1 MAFPQTKT
9 PLSLTVC
16 KRQRRRSSAVP
27 LLLPVQSPAP
37 QCASNNARPV
47 ITGACRSRLL
57 GRRCRPFSRK
67 ARRGSSHGHPALPC
81 TIRQLSA
88 AFFPGTLSRHSR
100 IFHCPGVYSPAR
112 GKSSDTARRIFHLVC
127 IRSESISDKGS
138 AGVCGRR
145 SCGKAE
151 EAALS
156 VQRTSDI
163 PESSILRPISQLFY
177 QKVVKT
183 RQRFFFLCFRFS
195 AEHSFICCCV
205 KLIFSKFSTIF
216 RKIVRSRFPVRLFT
230 APSVSP
236 DMQNTPPNFE
246 ILAVYFEAKRWYINF
261 VRTFCGQRTCIH
273 AAVSKRRDNFDREVI
288 GVFWYHCVMERLY
301 HPACGAYTS
310 FGIAAHST
318 SHGRHRKLRFISDVS
333 VDPVRVLRLAARCTA
348 CQLDPSQLMDVVEDL
363 LAE

>member
-57 GRRCRPFSRK
+57 GRIHRPFSRK
-67 ARRGSSHGHPALPC
+67 ARRGSSHGRPALPC

-138 AGVCGRR
+138 AGVCDRR

-156 VQRTSDI
+156 AQRTSDI
-163 PESSILRPISQLFY
+163 PESSILRLISQLF
-177 QKVVKT
+177 
-183 RQRFFFLCFRFS
+183 L
-195 AEHSFICCCV
+195 
-205 KLIFSKFSTIF
+205 SK
-216 RKIVRSRFPVRLFT
+216 
-230 APSVSP
+230 
-236 DMQNTPPNFE
+236 
-246 ILAVYFEAKRWYINF
+246 
-261 VRTFCGQRTCIH
+261 G
-273 AAVSKRRDNFDREVI
+273 
-288 GVFWYHCVMERLY
+288 G
-301 HPACGAYTS
+301 
-310 FGIAAHST
+310 
-318 SHGRHRKLRFISDVS
+318 
-333 VDPVRVLRLAARCTA
+333 
-348 CQLDPSQLMDVVEDL
+348 
-363 LAE
+363 

>member
-127 IRSESISDKGS
+127 IRDESGS
-138 AGVCGRR
+138 GKSCDLIVQLFLAVGQGGQHAADHGRR
-145 SCGKAE
+145 
-151 EAALS
+151 AL
-156 VQRTSDI
+156 
-163 PESSILRPISQLFY
+163 
-177 QKVVKT
+177 
-183 RQRFFFLCFRFS
+183 
-195 AEHSFICCCV
+195 
-205 KLIFSKFSTIF
+205 
-216 RKIVRSRFPVRLFT
+216 
-230 APSVSP
+230 
-236 DMQNTPPNFE
+236 
-246 ILAVYFEAKRWYINF
+246 
-261 VRTFCGQRTCIH
+261 
-273 AAVSKRRDNFDREVI
+273 
-288 GVFWYHCVMERLY
+288 
-301 HPACGAYTS
+301 
-310 FGIAAHST
+310 
-318 SHGRHRKLRFISDVS
+318 LRFNGS
-333 VDPVRVLRLAARCTA
+333 
-348 CQLDPSQLMDVVEDL
+348 L
-363 LAE
+363 LQK

>member
-9 PLSLTVC
+9 PLSLTVR
-16 KRQRRRSSAVP
+16 KRQRRINSSAVP

-57 GRRCRPFSRK
+57 GRIHRPFSRK
-67 ARRGSSHGHPALPC
+67 ARRGSSHGRPALPC

-112 GKSSDTARRIFHLVC
+112 GKSSDTARLIFHLVC

-156 VQRTSDI
+156 AQRTSDI
-163 PESSILRPISQLFY
+163 PESPFLRLILQLFLPKSGKAAAKIFLFVLSIFRGAFFHLLLREVY
-177 QKVVKT
+177 FTRYYVKLFVPVFRFVFLLHHRFHRTCKT
-183 RQRFFFLCFRFS
+183 RRQILKFWL
-195 AEHSFICCCV
+195 FIL
-205 KLIFSKFSTIF
+205 K
-216 RKIVRSRFPVRLFT
+216 P
-230 APSVSP
+230 
-236 DMQNTPPNFE
+236 
-246 ILAVYFEAKRWYINF
+246 
-261 VRTFCGQRTCIH
+261 
-273 AAVSKRRDNFDREVI
+273 RD
-288 GVFWYHCVMERLY
+288 
-301 HPACGAYTS
+301 
-310 FGIAAHST
+310 GI
-318 SHGRHRKLRFISDVS
+318 
-333 VDPVRVLRLAARCTA
+333 
-348 CQLDPSQLMDVVEDL
+348 
-363 LAE
+363 

>member
-9 PLSLTVC
+9 PLSLTVR

-47 ITGACRSRLL
+47 ITGACRSCLL
-57 GRRCRPFSRK
+57 GRRHRPFSRK

-112 GKSSDTARRIFHLVC
+112 GKSSDAARRIFHLVC

-145 SCGKAE
+145 CEGKAE

-156 VQRTSDI
+156 AQRTSDT
-163 PESSILRPISQLFY
+163 PESSILRPISQLFLP
-177 QKVVKT
+177 K
-183 RQRFFFLCFRFS
+183 S
-195 AEHSFICCCV
+195 
-205 KLIFSKFSTIF
+205 
-216 RKIVRSRFPVRLFT
+216 
-230 APSVSP
+230 
-236 DMQNTPPNFE
+236 
-246 ILAVYFEAKRWYINF
+246 
-261 VRTFCGQRTCIH
+261 G
-273 AAVSKRRDNFDREVI
+273 
-288 GVFWYHCVMERLY
+288 
-301 HPACGAYTS
+301 
-310 FGIAAHST
+310 
-318 SHGRHRKLRFISDVS
+318 
-333 VDPVRVLRLAARCTA
+333 
-348 CQLDPSQLMDVVEDL
+348 
-363 LAE
+363 